1 MHRIDDMPA
10 LARGFDLLLGGTPC
24 RKREKRRQRRSPRAM
39 STNLVSMEQ
48 DREAMAQDVQMVME
62 DLQVAFEATI
72 AEETESVR

>member
-1 MHRIDDMPA
+1 
-10 LARGFDLLLGGTPC
+10 
-24 RKREKRRQRRSPRAM
+24 M